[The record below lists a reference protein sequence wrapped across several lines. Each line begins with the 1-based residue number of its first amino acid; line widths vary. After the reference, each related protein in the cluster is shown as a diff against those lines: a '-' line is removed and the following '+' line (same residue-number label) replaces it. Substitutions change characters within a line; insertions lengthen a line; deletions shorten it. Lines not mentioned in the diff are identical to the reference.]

1 MEEDRPILTA
11 ADVLAW
17 RRGLRGGRRPADIA
31 RALLVADRSIVDEL
45 RRRRRG
51 LLLEGPSGPVAVLPR
66 SAAGAVAVAAPP
78 GIGAPAAAIA
88 VEELAVLG
96 ARDIVFIGY
105 AGGLERALASGDL
118 VLIDDALRGD
128 GVSTHYGATG
138 PTCAADP
145 TAAGRLTGTLAGT
158 GIDHRRGRS
167 WTTDALYR
175 ETPRAVARARAGGAI
190 VVELEIAAVYAVAAS
205 LGVAAAGAVV
215 VGDRLG
221 DGRWEPPPD
230 LGAVRRRVRATV
242 DAVLDAWLGR

>member
-17 RRGLRGGRRPADIA
+17 RRGLRGGHRPPEIE
-31 RALLVADRSIVDEL
+31 RALLVADRSVVDET

-51 LLLEGPSGPVAVLPR
+51 RVLDGPSGPVAVLPR
-66 SAAGAVAVAAPP
+66 SPGGAVAIAAPP

-88 VEELAVLG
+88 VEELAALG
-96 ARDIVFIGY
+96 ARDVAFAGY
-105 AGGLERALASGDL
+105 AGGLDPGLASGDL

-128 GVSTHYGATG
+128 GVSAHYGATG

-145 TAAGRLTGTLAGT
+145 TAAERLLRTVVGT
-158 GIDHRRGRS
+158 GIDQRRGRS

-175 ETPRAVARARAGGAI
+175 ETPRAIARARAEGAI
-190 VVELEIAAVYAVAAS
+190 VVELEVAAVYAVARS
-205 LGVAAAGAVV
+205 LGVATAGAVV

-221 DGRWEPPPD
+221 DGRWNPPPD
-230 LGAVRRRVRATV
+230 LDSVRRRLRATV
-242 DAVLDAWLGR
+242 DAVLDAWSAR